1 MRLEWLS
8 RGRANLQWSV
18 GAMLLFILRLKR
30 LILLHPARP
39 DLSTGQQDQKLDD
52 VSTIGGLRAGR
63 TWTSRCR
70 ALNVVAPEK
79 HECVMRE
86 HKSSSRGLPPKV

>member
-18 GAMLLFILRLKR
+18 GAMLLFIVRLKR

-39 DLSTGQQDQKLDD
+39 DLSIGQQDQKLDD
-52 VSTIGGLRAGR
+52 VSTIGG
-63 TWTSRCR
+63 C
-70 ALNVVAPEK
+70 APVELG
-79 HECVMRE
+79 HLDAER
-86 HKSSSRGLPPKV
+86 